1 MTDLPG
7 VGYSMRSKLQAMGVT
22 TCGDL
27 RLVSLQKLQE
37 TFGPKTGQS
46 LYNNCRGI
54 DDREIKTDHQRQS
67 VSAEINYGIRFVKV
81 YLPFISLRLWL
92 AARAEIMA
100 PSISVFLLS
109 FPPSIVCCFFK
120 LCGLICKSHRSW
132 N

>member
-7 VGYSMRSKLQAMGVT
+7 VGYSMRSKLQGMGVI

-27 RLVSLQKLQE
+27 RRVPLQKLQE

-46 LYNNCRGI
+46 LHNNCRGI

-81 YLPFISLRLWL
+81 YLPFTSLRLWL
-92 AARAEIMA
+92 AARREIIL
-100 PSISVFLLS
+100 PSISFFFLSFLLL
-109 FPPSIVCCFFK
+109 FVVGWLFFK
-120 LCGLICKSHRSW
+120 YVV
-132 N
+132 